1 MPGRSLD
8 GRTGFWV
15 LTPLVLPDGSA
26 VPVVRGWTADP
37 AGGASAGL
45 PPGDVTVQGVLEPSE
60 PPDGLRPGDVSD
72 LPTDQVPL
80 VSAPLLVQRW
90 PYPLL
95 TGYVVQT
102 ASTPAPA
109 AAEGAQLRAVP
120 PPTARTSLAWQNLSY
135 ALQWWVFSLFGL
147 FFWYR
152 LVRDDA
158 RGELRRPDHADP
170 AGAGPDGIGDDERD
184 EQALT
189 PDAGGRP

>member
-1 MPGRSLD
+1 M
-8 GRTGFWV
+8 
-15 LTPLVLPDGSA
+15 A
-26 VPVVRGWTADP
+26 VPLAHRVRRADGVHARPRGGGGRATA
-37 AGGASAGL
+37 G
-45 PPGDVTVQGVLEPSE
+45 
-60 PPDGLRPGDVSD
+60 R
-72 LPTDQVPL
+72 
-80 VSAPLLVQRW
+80 
-90 PYPLL
+90 
-95 TGYVVQT
+95 
-102 ASTPAPA
+102 PAPHRA
-109 AAEGAQLRAVP
+109 AR
-120 PPTARTSLAWQNLSY
+120 SLAWQNLSY